1 MHEET
6 VIFPIK
12 TRMKRKGQMTKDDEQ
27 YFYVRNHQQEQNNV
41 SEEIQARSSSPALMP
56 CQHLKYYGM

>member
-41 SEEIQARSSSPALMP
+41 SEEIQARSS
-56 CQHLKYYGM
+56 